1 MRERDV
7 RSGWVST
14 LTVSGEVVGAGRLR
28 YVERRV
34 QAALLCS
41 LWFADYRP
49 KSSRGRSTGR
59 STGRHEPCEQ
69 QVHLI
74 IA

>member
-1 MRERDV
+1 M

-59 STGRHEPCEQ
+59 HEPCEQ

>member
-59 STGRHEPCEQ
+59 HEPCEQ